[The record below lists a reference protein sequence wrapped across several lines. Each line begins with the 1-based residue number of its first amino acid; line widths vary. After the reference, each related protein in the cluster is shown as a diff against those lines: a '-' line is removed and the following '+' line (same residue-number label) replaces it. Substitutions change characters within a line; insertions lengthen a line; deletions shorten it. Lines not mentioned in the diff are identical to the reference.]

1 MTISFICANDLQP
14 KSMED
19 EYLRSVSKGMIE
31 SIKKYDPEGV
41 WLAQTWAIIDARLW
55 TKDKIAAY
63 LSGVEGPDDL
73 ILLDLFSDAQPIYD
87 KAGDNKK
94 KVGRTHFC

>member
-1 MTISFICANDLQP
+1 MD
-14 KSMED
+14 D
-19 EYLRSVSKGMIE
+19 DYLRSCSKGMIE

-41 WLAQTWAIIDARLW
+41 WLAQTWAFIDFNLW
-55 TKDKIAAY
+55 TKEKVSAY

-73 ILLDLFSDAQPIYD
+73 ILLDLISDAIPIYD

-94 KVGRTHFC
+94 RVLFEGVI

>member
-1 MTISFICANDLQP
+1 
-14 KSMED
+14 MED

-41 WLAQTWAIIDARLW
+41 WLAQTWAIIDAKLW

-94 KVGRTHFC
+94 KVCITHVYQLT

>member
-1 MTISFICANDLQP
+1 
-14 KSMED
+14 MED

-31 SIKKYDPEGV
+31 SIKKSDPEGV
-41 WLAQTWAIIDARLW
+41 WLTQTWVFIDFNLW
-55 TKDKIAAY
+55 TKEKVTAF
-63 LSGVEGPDDL
+63 LSGIENPDDV
-73 ILLDLFSDAQPIYD
+73 ILLDLMSDVKAVYD